1 MGAAVTML
9 LGAIRAQLLASAV
22 KVGLSRTPGSQT
34 QMAANERL
42 GHVIPLDQSE
52 AQDSN
57 GSKGGL
63 CSVKVCSS

>member
-1 MGAAVTML
+1 ML

-52 AQDSN
+52 ASIPCLR
-57 GSKGGL
+57 ST
-63 CSVKVCSS
+63 